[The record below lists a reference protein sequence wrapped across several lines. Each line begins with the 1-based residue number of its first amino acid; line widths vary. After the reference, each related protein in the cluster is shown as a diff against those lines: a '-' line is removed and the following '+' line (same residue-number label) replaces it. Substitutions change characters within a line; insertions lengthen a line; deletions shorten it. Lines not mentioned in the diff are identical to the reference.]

1 MINQEKRDLYG
12 CQAEVIKAVAHPVRI
27 AIVDFLRDQEQC
39 VCDIVTHVGAE
50 RSNVSRHLAVM
61 VNAGVLSFRKEGL
74 KVIYRL
80 ETCCMLEFLECVA
93 RVVEQRNAQRNRLSR
108 AV

>member
-1 MINQEKRDLYG
+1 MIDNEQQDLYEL
-12 CQAEVIKAVAHPVRI
+12 QAEVIKAVAHPVRI
-27 AIVDFLRDQEQC
+27 AIVEFLKDQEQC
-39 VCDIVTHVGAE
+39 VCDIVTHVGAQ

-74 KVIYRL
+74 KVIYKL
-80 ETCCMLEFLECVA
+80 ETCCMPEFLGCVA
-93 RVVEQRNAQRNRLSR
+93 KVVEQRTAQAQRLSR

>member
-1 MINQEKRDLYG
+1 MIDKDQQDLYEL
-12 CQAEVIKAVAHPVRI
+12 QAEVIKAVAHPVRI

-39 VCDIVTHVGAE
+39 VCDIVTHVGAQ

-74 KVIYRL
+74 KVIYKL
-80 ETCCMLEFLECVA
+80 ETCCMPEFLGCVA
-93 RVVEQRNAQRNRLSR
+93 KVVEQRTAQRHRLSR

>member
-1 MINQEKRDLYG
+1 MIDREQQDLYEL
-12 CQAEVIKAVAHPVRI
+12 QAEVIKAVAHPVRI
-27 AIVDFLRDQEQC
+27 AIVEFLRDQEQC
-39 VCDIVTHVGAE
+39 VCDIVTHVGAQ

-74 KVIYRL
+74 KVIYNL
-80 ETCCMLEFLECVA
+80 ETCCMPEFLGCVA
-93 RVVEQRNAQRNRLSR
+93 KVVAQRAAQRHRLSR

>member
-1 MINQEKRDLYG
+1 MIDQEQQTVYEL
-12 CQAEVIKAVAHPVRI
+12 QAEVIKAVAHPVRI
-27 AIVDFLRDQEQC
+27 AIVNFLQGREQC
-39 VCDIVTHVGAE
+39 VCDIVTHVGAQ

-74 KVIYRL
+74 KVIYEL
-80 ETCCMLEFLECVA
+80 ETCCMLEFLACVA
-93 RVVEQRNAQRNRLSR
+93 KVVDQRTARRHRLSR

>member
-1 MINQEKRDLYG
+1 MIDKKQQSLYEH
-12 CQAEVIKAVAHPVRI
+12 QAEVIKAAAHPVRI
-27 AIVDFLRDQEQC
+27 AIVNFLSEQEQC

-61 VNAGVLSFRKEGL
+61 VNAGVLSFRREGL

-93 RVVEQRNAQRNRLSR
+93 KVVEQRTTQGQRLSR

>member
-1 MINQEKRDLYG
+1 MISKEQQVQYEH
-12 CQAEVIKAVAHPVRI
+12 QAEVIKAAAHPVRI
-27 AIVDFLRDQEQC
+27 AIVNFLKAQEQC
-39 VCDIVTHVGAE
+39 VCDIVEHVGAE

-93 RVVEQRNAQRNRLSR
+93 RVADQRTARRQRLSR

>member
-1 MINQEKRDLYG
+1 MICTEERDLYA

-27 AIVDFLRDQEQC
+27 AIVNFLREQEQC
-39 VCDIVTHVGAE
+39 VCDIVAHVGAE

-80 ETCCMLEFLECVA
+80 ETCCMLEFLQCVA
-93 RVVEQRNAQRNRLSR
+93 KVAAQRIASHQRLSR
-108 AV
+108 AE